1 MKLGRVSL
9 TVPRELLE
17 KSEKIAKEKLEDR
30 STVMREL
37 LALGLKQY
45 MIKDSLEMYVE
56 GKISMEKA
64 AELAD
69 VSIWKFLDVLK
80 ERKIPLRYDLED
92 IKKEIE
98 DIVQM
103 NKMAGFIM
111 MKMIKTKELKLYI
124 EDTANFKKK
133 IGARSQL

>member
-45 MIKDSLEMYVE
+45 MIKDALEMYVE

-80 ERKIPLRYDLED
+80 ERKMPLRYDLED
-92 IKKEIE
+92 IKREIE
-98 DIVQM
+98 E
-103 NKMAGFIM
+103 
-111 MKMIKTKELKLYI
+111 IK
-124 EDTANFKKK
+124 
-133 IGARSQL
+133 

>member
-9 TVPRELLE
+9 TVPKEIVE
-17 KSEKIAKEKLEDR
+17 KSDRIAKEKLEDR

-45 MIKDSLEMYVE
+45 MIKDAVNQYTE
-56 GKISMEKA
+56 GKVSMEKA

-80 ERKIPLRYDLED
+80 ERKMPIRYDLED

-98 DIVQM
+98 DI
-103 NKMAGFIM
+103 I
-111 MKMIKTKELKLYI
+111 
-124 EDTANFKKK
+124 
-133 IGARSQL
+133 S

>member
-9 TVPRELLE
+9 TVPKELLE
-17 KSEKIAKEKLEDR
+17 ESDKIAKEKLEDR

-45 MIKDSLEMYVE
+45 MIKDAINQYTE
-56 GKISMEKA
+56 GKVSMEKA

-69 VSIWKFLDVLK
+69 VSIWRFLDILK
-80 ERKIPLRYDLED
+80 EKKIPIRYDLED

-98 DIVQM
+98 GI
-103 NKMAGFIM
+103 
-111 MKMIKTKELKLYI
+111 
-124 EDTANFKKK
+124 FK
-133 IGARSQL
+133 

>member
-1 MKLGRVSL
+1 MKIGRVSL

-17 KSEKIAKEKLEDR
+17 KSDRIAKEKLEDR

-45 MIKDSLEMYVE
+45 MIKDAVTQYVE

-80 ERKIPLRYDLED
+80 ESKMPIRYDLED

-98 DIVQM
+98 DI
-103 NKMAGFIM
+103 G
-111 MKMIKTKELKLYI
+111 
-124 EDTANFKKK
+124 
-133 IGARSQL
+133 

>member
-1 MKLGRVSL
+1 MRLERVSL
-9 TVPRELLE
+9 TVPKEILE

-45 MIKDSLEMYVE
+45 LIKEAIEEFNE
-56 GKISMEKA
+56 GKVSLEKA

-69 VSIWKFLDVLK
+69 VSIWKFLDVMR
-80 ERKIPLRYDLED
+80 ERKIPIRYDLED

-98 DIVQM
+98 GIV
-103 NKMAGFIM
+103 K
-111 MKMIKTKELKLYI
+111 
-124 EDTANFKKK
+124 
-133 IGARSQL
+133 